1 MNWNLIGWLAATA
14 YTGVGVALPILYP
27 EYKSSGYFFLLT
39 AGLAGLL
46 TVIVLVHKPGASLR
60 ARIGMGR
67 TMLIGGLTGTWL
79 FLTFTVGVAIWLL
92 LQPQPVASTA
102 PATVTEDG
110 PLRWFSTLEMEGGR
124 HRGAP
129 SSP

>member
-79 FLTFTVGVAIWLL
+79 FLTFTVVLRSGYCCSRSQLL
-92 LQPQPVASTA
+92 RRRRLRSPK
-102 PATVTEDG
+102 TVHSDG
-110 PLRWFSTLEMEGGR
+110 FP
-124 HRGAP
+124 P
-129 SSP
+129 